1 MSWTLVFGVALGG
14 ALGALARLFLASAL
28 RNVID
33 GFPVGTFAINA
44 IGCFVFGLLW
54 AWNAGKWPAPV
65 AAAAFTGFLG
75 AFTTVSTF
83 AFESLVLWHQGRVAA
98 FALNVIGQNLV
109 GLLAALAGAAM
120 GKAA

>member
-1 MSWTLVFGVALGG
+1 MSWTLVLGVALGG
-14 ALGALARLFLASAL
+14 ALGALARWFLAVAL
-28 RNVID
+28 RNVIE

-54 AWNAGKWPAPV
+54 ALHAGKWPAPV

-75 AFTTVSTF
+75 AFTTFSTF
-83 AFESLVLWHQGRVAA
+83 AFENLELWQQGRIVA
-98 FALNVIGQNLV
+98 FAVNVIGQNVV
-109 GLLAALAGAAM
+109 GVLAVVAGAAL

>member
-75 AFTTVSTF
+75 AFTTFSTF
-83 AFESLVLWHQGRVAA
+83 AFESLELWHQGRVAA

>member
-75 AFTTVSTF
+75 AFTTFSTF
-83 AFESLVLWHQGRVAA
+83 AFESLELWHQGRVAA
-98 FALNVIGQNLV
+98 FALNVIGQNIV
-109 GLLAALAGAAM
+109 CLLAALGGAAM

>member
-1 MSWTLVFGVALGG
+1 MTWTLVLGVALGG
-14 ALGALARLFLASAL
+14 ALGALARWFLAVAL
-28 RNVID
+28 RNVIE

-54 AWNAGKWPAPV
+54 AWNAGKWPAPL

-75 AFTTVSTF
+75 AFTTFSTF
-83 AFESLVLWHQGRVAA
+83 AFENLELWQQGRIVA
-98 FALNVIGQNLV
+98 FAVNVIGQNVV
-109 GLLAALAGAAM
+109 GVLAVVAGAAL

>member
-75 AFTTVSTF
+75 AFTTFSTF
-83 AFESLVLWHQGRVAA
+83 AFESLELWHQGRVAA
-98 FALNVIGQNLV
+98 FALNVIGQNTV
-109 GLLAALAGAAM
+109 CLLAALGGAAM

>member
-75 AFTTVSTF
+75 AFTTFSTF
-83 AFESLVLWHQGRVAA
+83 AFESLELWHQGRVAA
-98 FALNVIGQNLV
+98 FALNVIGQNRV
-109 GLLAALAGAAM
+109 CLLAALAGAAM

>member
-65 AAAAFTGFLG
+65 AAAVFTGFLG
-75 AFTTVSTF
+75 AFTTFSTF
-83 AFESLVLWHQGRVAA
+83 AFESLELWHQGRVAA